1 MPKSKK
7 KRDELIR
14 ELAALLDE
22 TGLGEIEV
30 EDEDLRVRVAA
41 SLPFAGEALV
51 PSQVSAPGRAA
62 EALEPAAPAEPVI
75 HPGTVKSPMVGTAY
89 LAPEP
94 GADPFVKV
102 GDTVSEGQD
111 LMIIEAMKVLN
122 PISAP
127 KAGKVLEILV
137 TDGQPVEFDEAL
149 IIIE

>member
-7 KRDELIR
+7 KREELIR

-30 EDEDLRVRVAA
+30 EDEDLRVRVTASMSMVGGAPASIPVAA
-41 SLPFAGEALV
+41 AAPE
-51 PSQVSAPGRAA
+51 PS
-62 EALEPAAPAEPVI
+62 APAEPAI
-75 HPGTVKSPMVGTAY
+75 HPGTVNSPMVGTVY

-94 GADPFVKV
+94 GADAFVKV
-102 GDTVSEGQD
+102 GDAVTEGQD

-122 PISAP
+122 PIIAP

-137 TDGQPVEFDEAL
+137 ANAQPVEFDEPL